1 MVSSTHLRYTI
12 IADILHQMNQQ
23 GGFSITVLTDENGF
37 PIASS
42 DEMDESSEVQ
52 AAVVAQIQKVIVKVQ
67 NHLDMAEPEELS
79 LNDVNGRKLVC
90 RSFQAGESRV
100 ILAVLIPSRDKTYRR
115 LMNQAVRSV
124 QKTWE

>member
-12 IADILHQMNQQ
+12 IADILRQMNQH

-42 DEMDESSEVQ
+42 DGMDESSEVQ

-115 LMNQAVRSV
+115 LMNQVVRSV